1 MNQDTTAANQ
11 AIRAIREI
19 KDMSPAVACVILANL
34 ANRLASSASH
44 ELSVVESA
52 VEHMDAAIALFIQ

>member
-19 KDMSPAVACVILANL
+19 PDMHPAIACVILANL
-34 ANRLASSASH
+34 ANRLSSSAWNG
-44 ELSVVESA
+44 LTVVEDA
-52 VEHMDAAIALFIQ
+52 VEHMDSAIAVLIA